1 MLVIIVFVAF
11 VYFGGSNVPKVLRD
25 NKELLLGVVAGLA
38 LCSFMGMRLEGWREL
53 KDAGECES
61 LCGDWARKSD
71 EGGVTNIVEA
81 CPRNPQNYQ
90 YDEPSSECR
99 LRMSL
104 PELAPAPP
112 AALALPS
119 DEMTEAAAQQEVAFA
134 PPPTPPSLA
143 PLAPL
148 PPPQTPPPSPA
159 PGSGQ

>member
-1 MLVIIVFVAF
+1 MNQLMLVIIVFVAF

-81 CPRNPQNYQ
+81 CPTDYHNYQ

-99 LRMSL
+99 LR
-104 PELAPAPP
+104 PP
-112 AALALPS
+112 
-119 DEMTEAAAQQEVAFA
+119 TEAEAQQEVASA

-143 PLAPL
+143 PLPPPL
-148 PPPQTPPPSPA
+148 PLGSPPPPLGSPPA
-159 PGSGQ
+159 AAALLPDASGGK